1 MTFFKNILSNLKG
14 KPEPKPD
21 KSESNNS
28 STNISNSFI
37 DSEAIE
43 SLSRA
48 SIKLDEKF
56 GIKSSGKCGICTKA
70 VEIDEF
76 KKMKEFIDNF
86 LSIATTNKEKSGI
99 NISYRSLI
107 DEYGYLWF
115 VLEGNVLEDLISSIS
130 SIGDTIHEKGFSK
143 QLLATVF
150 EFTSGYQNDNFK
162 NNGVGS
168 TRQYLIYND
177 KTNKFYPFVPLN
189 DSSSDTISKN
199 RNHDQEIKLMEE
211 LSTEIMFE
219 KDLSKW
225 YPIWNIPF

>member
-115 VLEGNVLEDLISSIS
+115 VLEGTALEDLISSIS

-150 EFTSGYQNDNFK
+150 EFTSGYQNDNIK

-177 KTNKFYPFVPLN
+177 KINKFYPFVPLN
-189 DSSSDTISKN
+189 DNSSDTISKN

-211 LSTEIMFE
+211 LSTEIAFE

-225 YPIWNIPF
+225 YPLWNIPF

>member
-168 TRQYLIYND
+168 KRQYLIYND

-211 LSTEIMFE
+211 LSTEIAFE

-225 YPIWNIPF
+225 YPLWNIPF